1 MNSTAE
7 GNPKVDA
14 TRLSAERAALALLDY
29 CKNENWASYDPYDGL
44 SSRFLTGLPFSRS
57 WVFRLLITQGLKRSP
72 ANLKL
77 FILVPNEGRK
87 PQGVCPV
94 LP

>member
-7 GNPKVDA
+7 GYPKVDA
-14 TRLSAERAALALLDY
+14 TRLSAERAALALL
-29 CKNENWASYDPYDGL
+29 
-44 SSRFLTGLPFSRS
+44 
-57 WVFRLLITQGLKRSP
+57 TQGLKRSP
-72 ANLKL
+72 VNLKL